1 MHTQPP
7 GRRSFLLGLS
17 SLFALAATR
26 RAPHAQTVA
35 QPISPSGPL
44 SAPFS
49 HANVVAEAKRLAS
62 RPFALPSAVPEALG
76 KLSYDL
82 YRQIRFRKDRAIWGK
97 SPSPFA
103 IELFS
108 PGFLYKHGIDI
119 SVVEN
124 GRVLPAKIDEE
135 AFDVPSPEIGTVLA
149 ALGKFAGFRLHY
161 PINRPDYKDEFIVF
175 QGASYFRAV
184 SRGQSYGLSARG
196 LAIDVAEPAGEE
208 FPSFTSFWIERA
220 SADANSIVVHALL
233 DSPRIAGAYR
243 FGIYPGTATVID
255 VGLTLFPREP
265 LAHIGLGALTSM
277 FMFGPLDTA
286 TQADYRPA
294 VHDSLGLAVH
304 TGTGE
309 RIWRPLNN
317 PRRLQVSGFVD
328 RNPRGFGLIQRDRRF
343 SHFQD
348 LEARYQTRPS
358 AWIAPKGDWGPGQ
371 VVLADIPT
379 DSETND
385 NIVAYWRPDAGLL
398 PGTTFKAGYR
408 ITWPE
413 DAPTTAG
420 FAPVIRSAAGRTFDG
435 KHRQMVIDY
444 APASGVA
451 PGEIRADV
459 SLSPGNLL
467 EAVTQPNPETG
478 GTRVFVTFDPGPRKM
493 VEFRVQ
499 PRHLGQPV
507 GETWLYRWTPE

>member
-1 MHTQPP
+1 M
-7 GRRSFLLGLS
+7 
-17 SLFALAATR
+17 
-26 RAPHAQTVA
+26 
-35 QPISPSGPL
+35 
-44 SAPFS
+44 
-49 HANVVAEAKRLAS
+49 AEAKRLAS
-62 RPFALPSAVPEALG
+62 RPFASPPMVPEALS
-76 KLSYDL
+76 KLTYDQ

-119 SVVEN
+119 AIVEN
-124 GRVLPAKIDEE
+124 GKVYPAAIDEE

-161 PINRPDYKDEFIVF
+161 PINRPDYQDEFVVF

-208 FPSFTSFWIERA
+208 FPGFTRFWIERA
-220 SADANSIVVHALL
+220 SAKANSIVVHALL
-233 DSPRIAGAYR
+233 DSPRISGAYR

-255 VGLTLFPREP
+255 VEMTLFPREP

-277 FMFGPLDTA
+277 FLFGPIDA
-286 TQADYRPA
+286 TPKSDYRPA

-309 RIWRPLNN
+309 RLWRPLNN

-343 SHFQD
+343 GHFQD
-348 LEARYQTRPS
+348 LEARYETRPS
-358 AWIAPKGDWGPGQ
+358 AWITPRGDWGPGQ
-371 VVLADIPT
+371 VVLAEIPS

-398 PGTTFKAGYR
+398 PGTTFRAGYR
-408 ITWPE
+408 ISWPGN
-413 DAPTTAG
+413 APLTAG
-420 FAPVIRSAAGRTFDG
+420 IAPVIRSAAGRTFDG
-435 KHRQMVIDY
+435 DHRQLVIDY
-444 APASGVA
+444 AAVDRLPADK
-451 PGEIRADV
+451 IRADV
-459 SLSPGNLL
+459 SMSPGKLL
-467 EAVTQPNPETG
+467 ETVTQPNPETG
-478 GTRVFVTFDPGPRKM
+478 GIRVFVTFDPGPAEM

-499 PRHLGQPV
+499 PRYLGKPV

>member
-1 MHTQPP
+1 MHIQPP
-7 GRRSFLLGLS
+7 GRRSFLVGLS
-17 SLFALAATR
+17 SLLALAASPR
-26 RAPHAQTVA
+26 SPNAQTVLR
-35 QPISPSGPL
+35 SP
-44 SAPFS
+44 AFS
-49 HANVVAEAKRLAS
+49 HADVIAEAKGLAAL
-62 RPFALPSAVPEALG
+62 PFASPATVPETLR

-82 YRQIRFRKDRAIWGK
+82 YRQIRFRKDRAIWGR

-103 IELFS
+103 IELFA
-108 PGFLYKHGIDI
+108 PGFLYKHGVDVFI
-119 SVVEN
+119 VEN
-124 GRVLPAKIDEE
+124 GKVFPARIDDQ

-161 PINRPDYKDEFIVF
+161 PLNRADYQDEFVVF

-184 SRGQSYGLSARG
+184 SRGQNYGLSARG

-208 FPSFTSFWIERA
+208 FPGFTRFWIERA

-255 VGLTLFPREP
+255 VDMTLFPREP
-265 LAHIGLGALTSM
+265 LAHVGLGALTSM
-277 FMFGPLDTA
+277 FLFGPVDA
-286 TQADYRPA
+286 SPRADYRPA
-294 VHDSLGLAVH
+294 VHDSLGLALH

-328 RNPRGFGLIQRDRRF
+328 RNPRGFGLVQRDRRF
-343 SHFQD
+343 NRFQD
-348 LEARYQTRPS
+348 LEARYEKRPS
-358 AWIAPKGDWGPGQ
+358 AWVAPRGDWGAGQ
-371 VVLADIPT
+371 VVLAEIPS

-408 ITWPE
+408 IAWPGN
-413 DAPTTAG
+413 APATDG
-420 FAPVIRSAAGRTFDG
+420 IAPVIRSAAGRTFDG
-435 KHRQMVIDY
+435 RHRQMVIDY
-444 APASGVA
+444 APASGVPA
-451 PGEIRADV
+451 GDIRADV
-459 SLSPGNLL
+459 SVTPGTLV

-478 GTRVFVTFDPGPRKM
+478 GIRVFVTFDPDPAEM
-493 VEFRVQ
+493 MELRVQ
-499 PRHLGQPV
+499 PRYLEKPV
-507 GETWLYRWTPE
+507 GETWLYRWTPA

>member
-1 MHTQPP
+1 M
-7 GRRSFLLGLS
+7 
-17 SLFALAATR
+17 ALAKT
-26 RAPHAQTVA
+26 
-35 QPISPSGPL
+35 
-44 SAPFS
+44 
-49 HANVVAEAKRLAS
+49 LAS
-62 RPFALPSAVPEALG
+62 RPFAPPRPVPG
-76 KLSYDL
+76 TLSRLTYDQ
-82 YRQIRFRKDRAIWGK
+82 YRQIRFRKDGAIWGK
-97 SPSPFA
+97 SPSRFA

-124 GRVLPAKIDEE
+124 GRVYPVKIGDD
-135 AFDVPSPEIGTVLA
+135 AFDVPAPEIGTLLV

-161 PINRPDYKDEFIVF
+161 PINRPDYQDEFVVF

-184 SRGQSYGLSARG
+184 SRGQNYGLSARG

-208 FPSFTSFWIERA
+208 FPSFTGFWIERA
-220 SADANSIVVHALL
+220 AADANSIVVHALL
-233 DSPRIAGAYR
+233 DSPRVTGAYR
-243 FGIYPGTATVID
+243 FGIYPGRSTVID

-277 FMFGPLDTA
+277 FLFGPIDRA
-286 TQADYRPA
+286 PQRDYRPA
-294 VHDSLGLAVH
+294 VHDSLGLAVE

-309 RIWRPLNN
+309 RLWRPLNN

-348 LEARYQTRPS
+348 LEARYEARPS
-358 AWIAPKGDWGPGQ
+358 AWVAPRGDWGPGQ
-371 VVLADIPT
+371 VVLAEIPSA
-379 DSETND
+379 SETND

-398 PGTTFKAGYR
+398 PGTTFRAGYR

-413 DAPTTAG
+413 NAPPSTAV
-420 FAPVIRSAAGRTFDG
+420 APVIRSAAGRTFDG

-444 APASGVA
+444 GPAPKGAA
-451 PGEIRADV
+451 PIAATDIRADV
-459 SLSPGNLL
+459 SVSPGTLV

-478 GTRVFVTFDPGPRKM
+478 GFRVFVTFDPGPAEI

-499 PRHLGQPV
+499 PRQADRPV
-507 GETWLYRWTPE
+507 GETWLYRWTPA

>member
-1 MHTQPP
+1 MPRP
-7 GRRSFLLGLS
+7 GRRAFLTGLS
-17 SLFALAATR
+17 SLVAFAGIPRNAASQSVPAAAR
-26 RAPHAQTVA
+26 FA
-35 QPISPSGPL
+35 
-44 SAPFS
+44 
-49 HANVVAEAKRLAS
+49 HANVVLQAKGLAA
-62 RPFALPSAVPEALG
+62 RPFMPPAAVPETLTE
-76 KLSYDL
+76 LTYDL

-119 SVVEN
+119 FIVEN
-124 GRVLPAKIDEE
+124 GREFPARIDDK
-135 AFDVPSPEIGTVLA
+135 AFDVPAPEIATTLA

-161 PINRPDYKDEFIVF
+161 PINRPDYQDEFVVF

-208 FPSFTSFWIERA
+208 FPSFTRFWIERA
-220 SADANSIVVHALL
+220 STDANSIVVHALL
-233 DSPRIAGAYR
+233 DSPRVSGAYR
-243 FGIYPGTATVID
+243 FGIYPGAATVID
-255 VGLTLFPREP
+255 VEMTLFPREP

-277 FMFGPLDTA
+277 FLFGPIDTA
-286 TQADYRPA
+286 ARADYRPA
-294 VHDSLGLAVH
+294 VHDSLGLAIH
-304 TGTGE
+304 TGNDE
-309 RIWRPLNN
+309 RLWRPLNN

-348 LEARYQTRPS
+348 LEARYENRPS
-358 AWIAPKGDWGPGQ
+358 AWVTPQGDWGAGQ
-371 VVLADIPT
+371 VVLAEIPS

-398 PGTTFKAGYR
+398 PGTTFKAAYR
-408 ITWPE
+408 ITWPGNVP
-413 DAPTTAG
+413 AKTG
-420 FAPVIRSAAGRTFDG
+420 IAPVIRSAAGRTFDG
-435 KHRQMVIDY
+435 AHHQMVIDY
-444 APASGVA
+444 AAATGMP
-451 PGEIRADV
+451 PEKIRADV
-459 SLSPGNLL
+459 GVSPGKLL

-478 GTRVFVTFDPGPRKM
+478 GVRIFVTFDPGPADII
-493 VEFRVQ
+493 EFRVQ
-499 PRHLGQPV
+499 PRYLETPV

>member
-7 GRRSFLLGLS
+7 GCRSFLLGLS
-17 SLFALAATR
+17 PLFTLTAAR
-26 RAPHAQTVA
+26 RALHAQTVS
-35 QPISPSGPL
+35 QTISPSAPV

-49 HANVVAEAKRLAS
+49 HADVVTGAKRLAA
-62 RPFALPSAVPEALG
+62 RPFVLPSTVPQALG
-76 KLSYDL
+76 KLTYDL
-82 YRQIRFRKDRAIWGK
+82 YRQIRFRKDRAIWRK

-124 GRVLPAKIDEE
+124 AKVFLAAIDEE

-161 PINRPDYKDEFIVF
+161 PINRPDYQDEFVVF

-196 LAIDVAEPAGEE
+196 LAIDVAEPEGEE
-208 FPSFTSFWIERA
+208 FPSFTRFWIERA

-233 DSPRIAGAYR
+233 DSPRISGAYR

-255 VGLTLFPREP
+255 VDLTLFPREP
-265 LAHIGLGALTSM
+265 FAHIGLGALTSM

-286 TQADYRPA
+286 TRADYRPA

-358 AWIAPKGDWGPGQ
+358 AWIAPKGDWGPGRI
-371 VVLADIPT
+371 VLAEIPT

-385 NIVAYWRPDAGLL
+385 NIVAYWRPDAGLIPRHDVQGGL
-398 PGTTFKAGYR
+398 SDYL
-408 ITWPE
+408 
-413 DAPTTAG
+413 
-420 FAPVIRSAAGRTFDG
+420 AGRCPDDS
-435 KHRQMVIDY
+435 RLC
-444 APASGVA
+444 
-451 PGEIRADV
+451 PGYPQRRR
-459 SLSPGNLL
+459 PH
-467 EAVTQPNPETG
+467 
-478 GTRVFVTFDPGPRKM
+478 F
-493 VEFRVQ
+493 
-499 PRHLGQPV
+499 
-507 GETWLYRWTPE
+507 

>member
-1 MHTQPP
+1 MHIQPP

-26 RAPHAQTVA
+26 RSPNAQT
-35 QPISPSGPL
+35 ISPAGAPV
-44 SAPFS
+44 ATPFS
-49 HANVVAEAKRLAS
+49 HADIVAEARALAS
-62 RPFALPSAVPEALG
+62 RPYAAPPAVPEALS
-76 KLSYDL
+76 KLTYDL
-82 YRQIRFRKDRAIWGK
+82 YRQIRFRKGRAIWGK

-103 IELFS
+103 IELFA

-124 GRVLPAKIDEE
+124 GKVLPATIDDQ

-161 PINRPDYKDEFIVF
+161 PINRADYQDEFVVF

-208 FPSFTSFWIERA
+208 FPSFTRFWVERA
-220 SADANSIVVHALL
+220 SAEANSIVVHALL
-233 DSPRIAGAYR
+233 DSPRVAGAYR

-255 VGLTLFPREP
+255 VDLTLFPREP

-277 FMFGPLDTA
+277 FLFGPIDSSA
-286 TQADYRPA
+286 QADYRPA
-294 VHDSLGLAVH
+294 VHDSLGLAIH

-348 LEARYQTRPS
+348 LEARYENRPS
-358 AWIAPKGDWGPGQ
+358 AWIAPQGDWGPGQ
-371 VVLADIPT
+371 VVLAEIPT
-379 DSETND
+379 ASETND
-385 NIVAYWRPDAGLL
+385 NIVAYWRPDAGIL

-408 ITWPE
+408 ITWPGNTP
-413 DAPTTAG
+413 AAAG
-420 FAPVIRSAAGRTFDG
+420 IAQVIRSASGRTFDG
-435 KHRQMVIDY
+435 THRQMVIDY
-444 APASGVA
+444 APAPDLPS
-451 PGEIRADV
+451 GEILAEV
-459 SLSPGNLL
+459 SVSPGKLV

-478 GTRVFVTFDPGPRKM
+478 GIRVFVTFDPGPAQM
-493 VEFRVQ
+493 MELRVQ
-499 PRHLGQPV
+499 PQHLGRQV
-507 GETWLYRWTPE
+507 GETWLYRWTPA